1 VVLSASLSSAATIY
15 ESGLAALK
23 VTDPVQ
29 ISRLNRSAVLSN
41 WSAPKPFPGVVNP
54 TVSYRYATFVLPWVL
69 YPYIQITMDD
79 VSGTG
84 QTFASAYINS
94 YAPNNTA
101 PNFGLNTNYLG
112 DAGFSG
118 NNYPGIPL
126 AFQVVVP
133 VGGTLVLVVNDA
145 SGAGIGQPFRLLVEG
160 FINTE
165 FNDAPEPATFGLIL
179 AALGT
184 GIALARKRKLRIT
197 TWREARRASGLS
209 LAQRVRPLP
218 LRRR

>member
-1 VVLSASLSSAATIY
+1 MPRFRSSKPISSNIPRSLRSAGSNIILSVVLSASLSSAATIY

-118 NNYPGIPL
+118 NFFGNDPI

-133 VGGTLVLVVNDA
+133 VGGSLAVVVNDT
-145 SGAGIGQPFRLLVEG
+145 GAGIGQPFRLLVEG
-160 FINTE
+160 
-165 FNDAPEPATFGLIL
+165 
-179 AALGT
+179 
-184 GIALARKRKLRIT
+184 
-197 TWREARRASGLS
+197 
-209 LAQRVRPLP
+209 
-218 LRRR
+218 